1 MESTIN
7 IAQQTKFNIISSA
20 HGKIEKLLLAIPEYS
35 EHENHIRVLIDDIL
49 KKLPEY
55 CQVEIVVQDNVDTIS
70 MVKSIIDNHNT
81 TRRCHIIVKK
91 GIENLKF
98 WIQDPFIVTSNS
110 KEIKLLTPSNQ
121 QNSIVKFLENSRI
134 YPVQRVPISFHGGN
148 ILVADDFVLIGA
160 NHYVINQKQLLDTF
174 ERPTDINLDAE
185 TKNLLK
191 EYLGVNME
199 IIPVGN
205 SKYHNQS
212 MVEPFPHID
221 LYITLAGR
229 NTQGQY
235 QLLVGKTVAANP
247 KDYHLANSLNHCIEP
262 IVAELTKK
270 GFAIIRNPIPLTR
283 GKVFEGDTYYCY
295 YNNCL
300 VEIDNGTKRVWIPTF
315 GHDKWSEQLKEYDT
329 KNKEIWH
336 QLGFD
341 VIELMNFH
349 PFVNHGGGI
358 HCITKCIKRVST
370 ENDRLK

>member
-1 MESTIN
+1 MENIIN

-20 HGKIEKLLLAIPEYS
+20 HGRIEKLLLAIPEYS
-35 EHENHIRVLIDDIL
+35 EHENHVRILIVDIL
-49 KKLPEY
+49 EKLPEY
-55 CQVEIVVQDNVDTIS
+55 CQIEFVVQDNVDTIS
-70 MVKSIIDNHNT
+70 MVKSIIDNQT
-81 TRRCHIIVKK
+81 TTQRCHIIVKK
-91 GIENLKF
+91 GLENLKL

-110 KEIKLLTPSNQ
+110 KEIKLITPLNQ
-121 QNSIVKFLENSRI
+121 KNPIVKFLENNKI
-134 YPVQRVPISFHGGN
+134 YPVQLVPINFHGGN
-148 ILVADDFVLIGA
+148 IIVADDFVLIGA
-160 NHYVINQKQLLDTF
+160 NHFVINQKQLLDTF
-174 ERPTDINLDAE
+174 GRPADINLDAE
-185 TKNLLK
+185 TKKLLK

-229 NTQGQY
+229 NTQGRY

-247 KDYHLANSLNHCIEP
+247 KDYHLANSLNQCIEP

-270 GFAIIRNPIPLTR
+270 GFDIIRNPIPLTR
-283 GKVFEGDTYYCY
+283 DNIFEGDTYYCY

-300 VEIDNGTKRVWIPTF
+300 VEIDGATKRVWMPTF
-315 GHDKWSEQLKEYDT
+315 GHDEWSEQLKKYDAE
-329 KNKEIWH
+329 NKAIWH

-358 HCITKCIKRVST
+358 HCITKCVKRVST
-370 ENDRLK
+370 KND